1 MLRNIALRDVCYH
14 SQSFPASVCFQWRAP
29 AHGANKSR
37 LWNLLRAFFFI
48 ATTEIFGKH
57 FMDISNFPL
66 CKHFHWTRFIR
77 SKNCHGSTEVNGVNP
92 TNRGETDSY
101 HYRSE
106 VKSKE
111 KKRTGYLWATHAVQ
125 VGDIIH
131 IRYSCRVHS
140 TCATLLQPQVL
151 QDFWKPGILSE
162 KTDLSLMP
170 FTLPIVPD
178 PCNDLIASPEIEAE
192 VDSFLSPWIRACLGV
207 CLLSRLISITN
218 KIICRTKV
226 CSISCALSLGPCY
239 TSQ

>member
-1 MLRNIALRDVCYH
+1 MPTVQILTHVSCPALQGRPDTDLTAVHSSRQAGLRVCAVMLRNIALRDVCYH

-111 KKRTGYLWATHAVQ
+111 KKRTGYL
-125 VGDIIH
+125 
-131 IRYSCRVHS
+131 
-140 TCATLLQPQVL
+140 
-151 QDFWKPGILSE
+151 
-162 KTDLSLMP
+162 
-170 FTLPIVPD
+170 
-178 PCNDLIASPEIEAE
+178 
-192 VDSFLSPWIRACLGV
+192 
-207 CLLSRLISITN
+207 
-218 KIICRTKV
+218 
-226 CSISCALSLGPCY
+226 
-239 TSQ
+239 